1 MGWFW
6 DSSSN
11 KASSDSP
18 NNDPLRKLDPTLRE
32 FLKKESPIK
41 YTSSEAPATP
51 PPPAEPQ
58 RSYTEQLNLSQQ
70 HQTPPPSSGESSES
84 SVPPESLYQDG
95 RYAHLWKTYRPLS
108 EIENSTKS
116 DQDKLLDIL
125 QGYKERKAQTGR
137 AALENCALEQ
147 WEVNDCF
154 RNGGWKTRMT
164 MCRAEN
170 KQLERCYMMQAKFL
184 KALGYLSTFDRP
196 AELDEK
202 IQMHADTLYHRMLDQ
217 ERAIEAAKAA
227 GEPIPSFPPIV
238 PSSTDNAP
246 TTTSPTS
253 STTIVTS
260 KAPMTADQLS
270 PETQALLKKQLEG
283 LSPKEREVEEKAIVA
298 EIAVAGRL
306 GEQIGEIYQETDK
319 AKKERREKGKQTVG
333 DQISSWFGW

>member
-11 KASSDSP
+11 KESSDSP
-18 NNDPLRKLDPTLRE
+18 NNDPLGKLDPTLRE

-41 YTSSEAPATP
+41 YTASEAQATP
-51 PPPAEPQ
+51 PPPPEPPK
-58 RSYTEQLNLSQQ
+58 SYTDQLNLSQQ
-70 HQTPPPSSGESSES
+70 PPSQQSSGHSSES
-84 SVPPESLYQDG
+84 SVPRESLYQDG
-95 RYAHLWKTYRPLS
+95 RYAHLWKTYRPLL
-108 EIENSTKS
+108 EIENATKS

-125 QGYKERKAQTGR
+125 QGYKERKAQVGR
-137 AALENCALEQ
+137 AALENCALEH

-154 RNGGWKTRMT
+154 RNGGWKARMT

-170 KQLERCYMMQAKFL
+170 KQLERCYMMQARFL
-184 KALGYLSTFDRP
+184 KALGYLSTFERP

-227 GEPIPSFPPIV
+227 GEPIPSFPPIL
-238 PSSTDNAP
+238 PSSTDKDFS
-246 TTTSPTS
+246 TTSPTS
-253 STTIVTS
+253 TTTTSTS
-260 KAPMTADQLS
+260 KALITADQL
-270 PETQALLKKQLEG
+270 PPKTQALLKKRVEG

-298 EIAVAGRL
+298 EIAAGARL
-306 GEQIGEIYQETDK
+306 GIQIGEMYQETDK
-319 AKKERREKGKQTVG
+319 AKKERREQGKQTVG